1 MVVLNTCN
9 NHWFYYLN
17 GVYMSAKRVLI
28 VEDELAIRE
37 MMKFAFHKSEYALQE
52 AEDAEQ
58 AQVIIQDQRPDLIL
72 LDWMLPGMSGLELA
86 QRLKSNPDTQD
97 IPIIMLTARGDEND
111 RVRGLD
117 CGADDYVVKPFSP
130 RELMARIKAV
140 LRRVDPG
147 MGDTVEIGGITLDNA
162 THRVTITGKTLE
174 FGPTEYKLLHF
185 FMTHPERV
193 YNRSQLLDRVWGGNV
208 YIEERTVD
216 VHIRRLRK
224 VLAEH
229 KKEHLVQTVRG
240 SGYRFSTQS

>member
-1 MVVLNTCN
+1 
-9 NHWFYYLN
+9 
-17 GVYMSAKRVLI
+17 MSAKRVLI
-28 VEDELAIRE
+28 VEDEQAIRE
-37 MMKFAFHKSEYALQE
+37 MLKFAFQKSEYALQE
-52 AEDAEQ
+52 AEDAGQ

-86 QRLKSNPDTQD
+86 QRLKSNPNTQD

-140 LRRVDPG
+140 LRRVDPS
-147 MGDTVEIGGITLDNA
+147 MGDTIEIGGITLDNA
-162 THRVTITGKTLE
+162 THRVTIAGKPLE

>member
-1 MVVLNTCN
+1 
-9 NHWFYYLN
+9 
-17 GVYMSAKRVLI
+17 MSAKRVLI

-52 AEDAEQ
+52 VEDAEQ
-58 AQVIIQDQRPDLIL
+58 AQVMIQDQRPALIL
-72 LDWMLPGMSGLELA
+72 LDWMLSGMSGLELA
-86 QRLKSNPDTQD
+86 QRLKSNSDTQD
-97 IPIIMLTARGDEND
+97 IPIIMLMARGDEND
-111 RVRGLD
+111 QVRGLD

-130 RELMARIKAV
+130 RGVMARIKAV
-140 LRRVDPG
+140 LRRVDPS
-147 MGDTVEIGGITLDNA
+147 MGDVLEIGGITLDNA
-162 THRVTITGKTLE
+162 NHRVTIAGKNLE
-174 FGPTEYKLLHF
+174 FGPTEYKLSHF

-193 YNRSQLLDRVWGGNV
+193 YNRSQLLERVWGGNV

>member
-1 MVVLNTCN
+1 
-9 NHWFYYLN
+9 
-17 GVYMSAKRVLI
+17 MSEKRVLI

-37 MMKFAFHKSEYALQE
+37 MMKFAFRKSDFNLQE

-58 AQVIIQDQRPDLIL
+58 AQVFIKDNRPDLIL
-72 LDWMLPGMSGLELA
+72 LDWMLPGMNGLELA
-86 QRLKSNPDTQD
+86 KQLKSDPDSKD
-97 IPIIMLTARGDEND
+97 IPIIMLTARGEEND
-111 RVRGLD
+111 RIRGLD

-130 RELMARIKAV
+130 RELLARIKAV
-140 LRRVDPG
+140 LRRVDPA
-147 MGDTVEIGGITLDNA
+147 MNDTIEFGGIKLDNS
-162 THRVTITGKTLE
+162 THRVSIMDKTLE
-174 FGPTEYKLLHF
+174 FGPTEYKLLYF

-229 KKEHLVQTVRG
+229 KSAHLIQTVRG
-240 SGYRFSTQS
+240 AGYRFSTQP